1 MTAPALR
8 RSGLSG
14 LIIAVLVALTAL
26 LGAGPA
32 AAHAQLMRTDP
43 ADGAELA
50 TGPEQVTMTF
60 NEDISPEFATMNVVG
75 PDGRL
80 WQSGDVVVDG
90 REVSIPVGELGPI
103 GEYTVAA
110 RVISADGHAI
120 TPLSRFILTEEGT
133 GTPGEL
139 ADASVL
145 DQADEGGIAAW
156 VWWMIGVAGVIV
168 ILILVWLL
176 VRNDPGDDDKS

>member
-1 MTAPALR
+1 MSTRNAR
-8 RSGLSG
+8 RTGLSG

-26 LGAGPA
+26 IGAGPA

-90 REVSIPVGELGPI
+90 REVSVLVGELGPI

-120 TPLSRFILTEEGT
+120 TPLSRFTLTEEGT
-133 GTPGEL
+133 GTGGEL
-139 ADASVL
+139 ADDSVL
-145 DQADEGGIAAW
+145 DEADEGGVAAW
-156 VWWMIGVAGVIV
+156 VWWLVGVAGVLV
-168 ILILVWLL
+168 VLVLVWLL
-176 VRNDPGDDDKS
+176 MRNDPGDDDKA